1 MTDESSAAPELPAAL
16 QKKLAAAGVTDE
28 AGLRAAL
35 EADPELAA
43 EFAEFF
49 QTHEEALQA
58 ASMLNLLTAFAR
70 ADSEEALV
78 DLWRSVPAGAEEPL
92 MQAVEELI
100 GQAEQADE
108 TETAAAL
115 RTRLDAFR
123 QVHERAQVG
132 NQLLPMDRAVMAFIQ
147 APDEATAEAIFNQQR
162 TFLQPYRA
170 QEILDVLVA
179 ELTTELPAE
188 MQARFQE
195 RQALLRRLRGAA
207 PQPEEPP
214 PPRPTQ
220 HIAGDLH
227 QAGRDQYINSAHAE
241 AGGTATVINNTFIQ
255 SLERRWTPPALPTR
269 SGDTVRRAGKL
280 EEIRQVLAQR
290 GAAAV
295 TGESVKLAPSV
306 QLAPTV
312 GVRGMAGVGKTVL
325 AREAANELAADY
337 SDGVLWQEI
346 GPEFI
351 SPEQAR
357 PILREWAGYAVNFSG
372 LEENLQQIFQSQ
384 PNAVRALLNEH
395 PRLLVVLDN
404 VWNLAAIRPL
414 RDALP
419 SGAHLIITTRSREVA
434 RTLGG
439 GEVQVGGLTQ
449 AEALALCRARL
460 GWEPDA
466 RKGEDAWLFTLLE
479 KLERHALGLSVALG
493 ALRRAGESLGE
504 WRAEAERLLA
514 AMEQGDLRDLY
525 EGHIYGDP
533 DAVEQNV
540 QRVLLF
546 SYQALRA
553 EEQRVFRSLGA
564 FAPDAPFTQA
574 MAAQVWGNE
583 PDAARRSLRILADG
597 ELVQRPVTEETPDGE
612 GIPPAPPSAP
622 DPAWR
627 QHGLLRSLAL
637 GLLRRAGET
646 DQTAAAHARAYAQA
660 MQAAE
665 DEQRYY
671 QMLPA
676 LPQLDHAFDWALAN
690 DLSLALNVAANCA
703 NLHKQFGLVRQAGI
717 WSEKLLAAAQARR
730 EDAATL
736 ARAWGHRATLLS
748 AIAALP
754 DEDRGERLLQALDAY
769 DQALIYRTL
778 EAAPLAYAMTQGNLA
793 NLYAELAEL
802 PGQEVHA
809 RQRESVRAV
818 ITALHFFVR
827 TNHAPYIAQA
837 QRLALGLRRRFGAEQ
852 FVQLWQELAP
862 GEMPAWLLEEE
873 AEEEVN
879 PLAALIQAFVQV
891 QSDEEMIAFWQR
903 VPAEMEEPFI
913 QAVETLIVQANEAGE
928 EEIATVLGGRLSSFQ
943 IVRQG
948 AAASMSAGQALQP
961 LLEAYQARLQEAD
974 RENPRIAAWQA
985 VVAAGEALLAQADEP
1000 SPFGELFAR
1009 VRDQLA
1015 VDYNTLGNAHDHGGD
1030 PAAALAAFERAIALQ
1045 PGFAMWQRNRAD
1057 ALIDLGRLDD
1067 AAAAI
1072 AHARALEP
1080 DAPRLAELDAAL
1092 RQARGGSG

>member
-49 QTHEEALQA
+49 QPQA
-58 ASMLNLLTAFAR
+58 A
-70 ADSEEALV
+70 
-78 DLWRSVPAGAEEPL
+78 
-92 MQAVEELI
+92 
-100 GQAEQADE
+100 
-108 TETAAAL
+108 
-115 RTRLDAFR
+115 
-123 QVHERAQVG
+123 
-132 NQLLPMDRAVMAFIQ
+132 NQ
-147 APDEATAEAIFNQQR
+147 
-162 TFLQPYRA
+162 
-170 QEILDVLVA
+170 
-179 ELTTELPAE
+179 
-188 MQARFQE
+188 
-195 RQALLRRLRGAA
+195 RLRGAA
-207 PQPEEPP
+207 PQPQET
-214 PPRPTQ
+214 PPRPTH

-227 QAGRDQYINSAHAE
+227 QAGRDQYTKSAHAE
-241 AGGTATVINNTFIQ
+241 TGGTATVINNTFIQ

-346 GPEFI
+346 GPEFT
-351 SPEQAR
+351 SPEQAQF
-357 PILREWAGYAVNFSG
+357 ILRRWASYATNFFG
-372 LEENLQQIFQSQ
+372 LEENLQQIFRFE
-384 PNAVRALLNEH
+384 PGAVRALLNEH

-404 VWNLAAIRPL
+404 VWNLPAIRPL

-434 RTLGG
+434 RALGG

-493 ALRRAGESLGE
+493 ALRRAGESLAE

-525 EGHIYGDP
+525 EGDIYGDP

-540 QRVLLF
+540 QMVLLF

-553 EEQRVFRSLGA
+553 EEQRAFRSLGA

-574 MAAQVWGNE
+574 MAAQVWGDE

-612 GIPPAPPSAP
+612 GIPPAPSLAP
-622 DPAWR
+622 ALDQAWR

-646 DQTAAAHARAYAQA
+646 DQAAAAHARAYNRA
-660 MQAAE
+660 MQAAD

-736 ARAWGHRATLLS
+736 ARAWGHRANRLSEIATLPGEDRGERLLQALDAYDQALRFYTPEAAPLAYAMTQNNRATLLS
-748 AIAALP
+748 EIATLP
-754 DEDRGERLLQALDAY
+754 GEDRGERLLQALDAY
-769 DQALIYRTL
+769 DQALIYRTP
-778 EAAPLAYAMTQGNLA
+778 EAAPLAYAATQGNLA

-873 AEEEVN
+873 VEEEVN

-913 QAVETLIVQANEAGE
+913 QAIEALIVQANEAGE
-928 EEIATVLGGRLSSFQ
+928 EEIATVLGERLAGFQ
-943 IVRQG
+943 AIRQR
-948 AAASMSAGQALQP
+948 AAASTAAGQALLP
-961 LLEAYQARLQEAD
+961 LLEAYQACLQEAD
-974 RENPRIAAWQA
+974 RENPRIAA
-985 VVAAGEALLAQADEP
+985 
-1000 SPFGELFAR
+1000 
-1009 VRDQLA
+1009 
-1015 VDYNTLGNAHDHGGD
+1015 
-1030 PAAALAAFERAIALQ
+1030 
-1045 PGFAMWQRNRAD
+1045 
-1057 ALIDLGRLDD
+1057 
-1067 AAAAI
+1067 
-1072 AHARALEP
+1072 
-1080 DAPRLAELDAAL
+1080 
-1092 RQARGGSG
+1092 